1 MATPAQ
7 APVDA
12 SIEAMSSETFYGY
25 MYPLQNRRYY
35 LALVLSVLLFPL
47 IAVALILG
55 TVVLIVPFFGL
66 LLWFGMRVFFAR
78 MLGNSILVS
87 EENYPRINRIAE
99 EVKARLGYKKRIY
112 VFVYES
118 GSFNAYMRHIFFR
131 RAVFLNSELL
141 QAGVTDS
148 EARWIIGRF
157 VGYMRARQ
165 QAGALGWIIRAARYL
180 GFFNF
185 FILPY
190 ERAMVYTGDRLALAE
205 LDGDLASAISAMQ
218 KLLVGRELGY
228 SVNPVGLIEQHRQ
241 VKGTFF
247 GFLARATSSYPHTTA
262 RYLDLVLFTKA
273 FFPDQF
279 AAFQAANPG
288 LPDDLDR
295 LGVSQISA
303 SGERRPARAPMG
315 WAWAGGTLS
324 VLIML
329 GVLVWNSLPTGP
341 SYAGGYNTYSPVSVT
356 EPVAQPT
363 MRRRA
368 PPNTHYNTEG
378 KLAPNVGCRWV
389 TDDPNDLRAVC
400 K

>member
-1 MATPAQ
+1 MATPVDS
-7 APVDA
+7 PV
-12 SIEAMSSETFYGY
+12 EAMTSQAFYGY

-35 LALVLSVLLFPL
+35 LALVFSILLFPL
-47 IAVALILG
+47 IAVGLILG
-55 TVVLIVPFFGL
+55 TIFLVVPFVAL
-66 LLWFGMRVFFAR
+66 LLWVGMRVFFAY

-87 EENYPRINRIAE
+87 EENYPRINAITE
-99 EVKARLGYKKRIY
+99 QVKARLGYKKRIY

-131 RAVFLNSELL
+131 RAIFLNSELL
-141 QAGVTDS
+141 QTGVSDS
-148 EARWIIGRF
+148 EARWMVGRF

-165 QAGALGWIIRAARYL
+165 QAGALGWIIRAARSL
-180 GFFNF
+180 VVFNF
-185 FILPY
+185 FLLPY

-205 LDGDLASAISAMQ
+205 IDGDLASAISAMQ

-241 VKGTFF
+241 VKGTVF
-247 GFLARATSSYPHTTA
+247 GFLARASAGYPHTTA

-273 FFPDQF
+273 FFPNQF

-288 LPDDLDR
+288 LPEDIDQ
-295 LGVSQISA
+295 LGVSQIAA
-303 SGERRPARAPMG
+303 SGERRPAHAPKG

-329 GVLVWNSLPTGP
+329 AVLVWNSLPSGP
-341 SYAGGYNTYSPVSVT
+341 SYAAGYESYSPAPVS
-356 EPVAQPT
+356 EPVTQSP

-368 PPNTHYNTEG
+368 PANTHYNAEG
-378 KLAPNVGCRWV
+378 RLQPNAGCRWLNE
-389 TDDPNDLRAVC
+389 DPNDLRAVC
-400 K
+400 R